1 LQRKEANMSI
11 GRREF
16 LKSSAALA
24 AVSAASGFSCIENAA
39 AAPIEVPTVDGLGI
53 RVLVDSSYDLF
64 FRPAE
69 VSGVKIAP
77 PARLADFRRSLHN
90 EWGLSLWLESE
101 RGSEKRTV
109 MLDYGYTPAVL
120 FNNMELTGVDPSKID
135 ALIVS
140 HGHYDH
146 FGGLQAFLD
155 KYRGV
160 LPADV
165 KLYAGGEDNFCHRVQ
180 GKSAAGLRRLWQA
193 RSR

>member
-1 LQRKEANMSI
+1 MSI

-16 LKSSAALA
+16 LKSSAAMA
-24 AVSAASGFSCIENAA
+24 AVSAAGSFSCIEIGL
-39 AAPIEVPTVDGLGI
+39 AAPIEVPTIDGLAI

-69 VSGVKIAP
+69 VNGVKIAP
-77 PARLADFRRSLHN
+77 PARLSDFRRSLHN
-90 EWGLSLWLESE
+90 EWGLSLWLKSQQ
-101 RGSEKRTV
+101 GAEKRTV

-155 KYRGV
+155 KYRNV
-160 LPADV
+160 LPDRCKA
-165 KLYAGGEDNFCHRVQ
+165 LRGWGRQFLPSRVGQ
-180 GKSAAGLRRLWQA
+180 STAGLC
-193 RSR
+193 

>member
-1 LQRKEANMSI
+1 
-11 GRREF
+11 F
-16 LKSSAALA
+16 LKSSAALV
-24 AVSAASGFSCIENAA
+24 AVSTAGSFSCMEIAA
-39 AAPIEVPTVDGLGI
+39 AAPLEVPVIDGLTI

-69 VSGVKIAP
+69 ANGVKIAP
-77 PARLADFRRSLHN
+77 PARISHCRGSLNN

-101 RGSEKRTV
+101 RGAEKRTV

-120 FNNMELTGVDPSKID
+120 FNNIELIGVDPSRID
-135 ALIVS
+135 ALVVS

-155 KYRGV
+155 KYRSV

-165 KLYAGGEDNFCHRVQ
+165 K
-180 GKSAAGLRRLWQA
+180 
-193 RSR
+193 